1 MFERGHDVMAIA
13 AERAMISVMH
23 YDNVAAG
30 PGRARDAR

>member
-1 MFERGHDVMAIA
+1 MFERGDDMMAIP

-30 PGRARDAR
+30 PARARDA